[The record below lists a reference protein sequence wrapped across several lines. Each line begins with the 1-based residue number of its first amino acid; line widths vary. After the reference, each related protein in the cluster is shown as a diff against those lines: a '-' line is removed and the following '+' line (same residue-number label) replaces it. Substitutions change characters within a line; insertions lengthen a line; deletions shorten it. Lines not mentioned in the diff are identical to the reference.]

1 MSPQTNFPIVDKNTE
16 NNSLRLF
23 LNITNYFEIFHLS
36 FSIKFQKEDEWM
48 IDPVMIADTYGPE
61 VLLFLLRV
69 NELSV

>member
-1 MSPQTNFPIVDKNTE
+1 MKTIEKELPYAC
-16 NNSLRLF
+16 SLTL
-23 LNITNYFEIFHLS
+23 LEIFHLS